1 MKGFHFAL
9 PLIILISL
17 VSCANLTPP
26 KAPAPVDRVVASSS
40 ANVAKA
46 YYDLAV
52 TLSKARANGH
62 VCESGVYQENVIEA
76 LRNARE
82 FDFGSDQIYKLL
94 QKNSSDNRALKAQ
107 VGETFSYK
115 MLLDK
120 SMRLD
125 AYTTTT
131 KLRDLLT
138 GTTFESQGVGVY
150 GHTLEYHFSAGGKL
164 TKKQLTSIDTIP
176 ITWSET
182 TGTWKLNGYSTKKAG
197 HLVSMTTEYLT
208 GPNTGKNKTE
218 LFVLK
223 RTCDYGGCFYGLIPA
238 NKVKESNLYTPKF
251 YDFRVFDL
259 KTDEC
264 DA

>member
-1 MKGFHFAL
+1 MKGIHQSI
-9 PLIILISL
+9 PLIILFSL
-17 VSCANLTPP
+17 ISCANLNTQEEA
-26 KAPAPVDRVVASSS
+26 KPVDRVVASSS
-40 ANVAKA
+40 ADVAKA
-46 YYDLAV
+46 YYNLAV

-62 VCESGVYQENVIEA
+62 VCDSGVYQENVIEA

-82 FDFGSDQIYKLL
+82 FDFGSDQVYKLL
-94 QKNSSDNRALKAQ
+94 QKNSSDNKALEAQ

-115 MLLDK
+115 VLLDK
-120 SMRLD
+120 SMRFD
-125 AYTTTT
+125 AYTTTA
-131 KLRDLLT
+131 KLSALLSD
-138 GTTFESQGVGVY
+138 TTFESQGVGAY
-150 GHTLEYHFSAGGKL
+150 GHTLEYHFINGGKL

-176 ITWSET
+176 VTWAET

-218 LFVLK
+218 VFVMK
-223 RTCDYGGCFYGLIPA
+223 RTCDYGGCYYGLVPA
-238 NKVKESNLYTPKF
+238 NKIKDNNRYTPKF

-264 DA
+264 EA